1 MRQAIRLG
9 LIGAVLA
16 AGLGCT
22 VKQRDDDPNGP
33 TGSGGAVA
41 APGSGGAVAMTG
53 GSGGNTTMMMMTGT
67 GSGGMPAG
75 SGGTGSGGT
84 APTGSGGAMAEPDAG
99 MMGFIDAG
107 PAKELGA
114 LPDDPGERGPWPVGV
129 KTVHV
134 DIGGGNTM
142 VVEVWY
148 PAQPG
153 SEVGQTAVRYD
164 LRQWLP
170 HGSSGDQA
178 VPDEAAT
185 YAECK
190 CYRDL
195 PPDVAHA
202 PYPASITV
210 HGTAAFRVTSL
221 AQMDHWASRGF
232 VVLAAD
238 HPGMQLSDALAT
250 VNCSGTG
257 IAQDTLHTRDVP
269 AMVNALA
276 SPAGELAFLQDIVE
290 GDNISVA
297 GHSQGGDYA
306 AAASGLAGVKLVM
319 IWDMNDSIA
328 ASANL
333 KGALFV
339 SGMSDK
345 IISYTST
352 QTAYATT
359 GVKPKRIFGIKGTGH
374 LGVTSLCG
382 GRNSAGEDALQVANH
397 YGVCQSTFA
406 LADILWDCSGSAT
419 AGGETYIDQA
429 VGDHIVN
436 TVTTTALEQTLKGLD
451 RTKQWADIKAHTDWG
466 ELAESL

>member
-1 MRQAIRLG
+1 MM
-9 LIGAVLA
+9 
-16 AGLGCT
+16 
-22 VKQRDDDPNGP
+22 
-33 TGSGGAVA
+33 GSGGA
-41 APGSGGAVAMTG
+41 APAIDG
-53 GSGGNTTMMMMTGT
+53 
-67 GSGGMPAG
+67 
-75 SGGTGSGGT
+75 
-84 APTGSGGAMAEPDAG
+84 G

-107 PAKELGA
+107 PAKELGV

-134 DIGGGNTM
+134 DIGGGNMMT
-142 VVEVWY
+142 VEVWY

-153 SEVGQTAVRYD
+153 SDAGQTAVRYD

-170 HGSSGDQA
+170 KGSEGDKA

-195 PPDVAHA
+195 PPDAEHG
-202 PYPASITV
+202 PYPASIMV

-238 HPGMQLSDALAT
+238 HPGMQLSDMLAT
-250 VNCSGTG
+250 VNCNGSN
-257 IAQDTLHTRDVP
+257 IPQDSAHNRDVP
-269 AMVNALA
+269 AMLSALA
-276 SPAGELAFLQDIVE
+276 NPSGEVAFLQGIVQ
-290 GDNISVA
+290 GNNVSVA

-306 AAASGLAGVKLVM
+306 AAAAGMPGVTMVM
-319 IWDMNDSIA
+319 IWDMNDPIGP
-328 ASANL
+328 SANL
-333 KGALFV
+333 KGVTFV

-345 IISYTST
+345 IVSYNLVT
-352 QTAYATT
+352 TAYTTTSAT
-359 GVKPKRIFGIKGTGH
+359 PKRLYGIANTGH

-397 YGVCQSTFA
+397 YMVCPSTFG
-406 LADILWDCSGSAT
+406 LADFLWDCSGSAT
-419 AGGETYIDQA
+419 AGGATYIDQA

-436 TVTTTALEQTLKGLD
+436 TVTSAALEETLKGLD

-466 ELAESL
+466 ELNESL